1 MRVVGQGLVVR
12 RWPIAVA
19 AAAVVL
25 AVLVGL
31 IETGRGRDR
40 PPPVGG
46 TAAEA
51 VGVVDAFQRALTTRD
66 YGAICGRLFTARARA
81 AAGGDNCE
89 FVLAQEAGPL
99 RAPTVDIRSVV
110 LSRTGTAEVGVV
122 AGTAGRRASPDVI
135 HLRRER
141 GHFRIASAGDAPRRG
156 AGLGGRRRQMG
167 ELLKGGIEVGAG
179 HAAEAR

>member
-1 MRVVGQGLVVR
+1 MRVVGQGTVVR

-19 AAAVVL
+19 AAALAL
-25 AVLVGL
+25 AVL
-31 IETGRGRDR
+31 IEVTSSGRGRDR

-66 YGAICGRLFTARARA
+66 YSAVCQRLFTVRART
-81 AAGGDNCE
+81 AAGGDDCQ
-89 FVLAQEAGPL
+89 FVLAQEAGQL
-99 RAPTVDIRSVV
+99 RAPTVEIRSVV

-122 AGTAGRRASPDVI
+122 AGTAGRRASPDAI

-141 GHFRIASAGDAPRRG
+141 GHFRIASAGGGPRR
-156 AGLGGRRRQMG
+156 AARHHRRRS
-167 ELLKGGIEVGAG
+167 
-179 HAAEAR
+179 

>member
-1 MRVVGQGLVVR
+1 VVVR
-12 RWPIAVA
+12 RWPVAVL
-19 AAAVVL
+19 AAAVGL

-51 VGVVDAFQRALTTRD
+51 VGVVDAFQRARTTRD
-66 YGAICGRLFTARARA
+66 YSAVCNRLFTARART

-99 RAPTVDIRSVV
+99 RAPTVEIRSVV
-110 LSRTGTAEVGVV
+110 LSRAGTAEVGVV
-122 AGTAGRRASPDVI
+122 AGTRGRRAAPDVI

-141 GHFRIASAGDAPRRG
+141 GHFRIASAGDAPRR
-156 AGLGGRRRQMG
+156 ARRHRRG
-167 ELLKGGIEVGAG
+167 
-179 HAAEAR
+179 